1 MKTYK
6 LDERGNPLPEACR
19 EVAACI
25 NRAIEKYPEVELD
38 MMEGMVYN
46 HDHPC
51 GTTHCFAGLFLIGY
65 NEPEVT
71 KGKTTAIAY
80 DKGVLELRELLGF
93 NQSVD
98 DQDIKI
104 WAKNNPSFWGN
115 NWGDLM
121 FGDIMAFDRAK
132 KPSQIA
138 EWWEAVADRIEA
150 YNKEMDQQQ
159 EATL

>member
-6 LDERGNPLPEACR
+6 LDERGNPSPEACR

-38 MMEGMVYN
+38 MMNGIVYN

-51 GTTHCFAGLFLIGY
+51 GTTHCHAGLFLIGY

-71 KGKTTAIAY
+71 KDKTTVISY
-80 DKGVLELRELLGF
+80 GKGVSELRKLLGF
-93 NQSVD
+93 DENTND
-98 DQDIKI
+98 DEDIKN
-104 WAKNNPSFWGN
+104 WASNKPLLWGN
-115 NWGDLM
+115 GWGEFM
-121 FGDIMAFDRAK
+121 FSDKDAFDRAE

-150 YNKEMDQQQ
+150 YNKYN
-159 EATL
+159 